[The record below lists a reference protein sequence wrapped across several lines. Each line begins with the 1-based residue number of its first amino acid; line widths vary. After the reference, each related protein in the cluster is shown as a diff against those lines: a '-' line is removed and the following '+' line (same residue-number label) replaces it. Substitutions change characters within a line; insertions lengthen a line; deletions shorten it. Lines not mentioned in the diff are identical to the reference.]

1 MSVEAV
7 IFFCHGSRDA
17 GWRAPFER
25 IVEDFR
31 RAHPARFAR
40 LAFLELMEP
49 RLPEA
54 IDRCAGD
61 GATHLRIVPLFL
73 APGAHTERD
82 LPALVAEARERWP
95 ALQVRIE
102 PTLMAS
108 DAVRAAVLRSLDD

>member
-1 MSVEAV
+1 MHADAV

-17 GWRAPFER
+17 NWRAPFER
-25 IVEDFR
+25 IVEDFQSAQPGR
-31 RAHPARFAR
+31 IAR

-49 RLPEA
+49 RLPEVL
-54 IDRCAGD
+54 DRCVTE
-61 GATHLRIVPLFL
+61 GATRLRIVPLFL

-95 ALQVRIE
+95 TLQVRIE

-108 DAVRAAVLRSLDD
+108 EAVRAAVLRSLED